1 MKTAGHNPALDGLP
15 AILLRDLCEC
25 AECRDVTS
33 GQWLG
38 SVTDLPADVSV
49 ASATVAGGAV
59 EVVFG
64 PDGHRAVFSREWL
77 AEQRRPPRAPP
88 AEPAKRLWAAADPRA
103 VAGPS

>member
-77 AEQRRPPRAPP
+77 AEERRPPADDRA
-88 AEPAKRLWAAADPRA
+88 ARGERLW
-103 VAGPS
+103 VAG